1 MYICRRKWL
10 KIRLY
15 TTDGACT
22 AQERPN
28 AREKPFKHLLNTP
41 KRSTR
46 KRCFFRVCTRVSA
59 KVVPKVVP
67 LLQRVTPTESEKK
80 HKKRYFSHRVTPPI
94 IFRPNE
100 NGIIIRHNE
109 LIYKQLCIYADFC
122 QNTKVLPIYKHRI
135 TLYNHCTL
143 PFFMIS
149 SNFSICLSF
158 STIVFSKIWISEVI
172 FLSLEMPIFSCI
184 FAKVL

>member
-28 AREKPFKHLLNTP
+28 ARKKPFKHLLNTP

-46 KRCFFRVCTRVSA
+46 TRCFFRVCTRVSA

-67 LLQRVTPTESEKK
+67 LLLRLAPPESEKK
-80 HKKRYFSHRVTPPI
+80 AQKRHFSHRVTPPI
-94 IFRPNE
+94 KNIDREKAICFACNT
-100 NGIIIRHNE
+100 
-109 LIYKQLCIYADFC
+109 LICRYLYIWVVFC
-122 QNTKVLPIYKHRI
+122 GNTKKFTYI
-135 TLYNHCTL
+135 
-143 PFFMIS
+143 
-149 SNFSICLSF
+149 
-158 STIVFSKIWISEVI
+158 
-172 FLSLEMPIFSCI
+172 
-184 FAKVL
+184 